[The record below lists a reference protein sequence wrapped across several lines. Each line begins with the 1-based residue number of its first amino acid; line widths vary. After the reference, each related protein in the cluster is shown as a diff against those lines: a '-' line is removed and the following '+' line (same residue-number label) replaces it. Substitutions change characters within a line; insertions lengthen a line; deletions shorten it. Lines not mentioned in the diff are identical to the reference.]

1 MKLSRLVR
9 NRLIGAAR
17 RAAGPLAELRSR
29 NGRRVVTLEEVSRR
43 LELLLAAMYGRPMR
57 VASSREKGDDV
68 VVLPARLEA
77 PDGEAMAMARYR
89 LMAIEQ
95 GARLARGT
103 RAFRPPDD
111 PLVRDLFVVAEGAS
125 IDAEIAARAPGLA
138 PLLEA
143 QRQADLSRR
152 PSTRGLA
159 PLERAAEL
167 VLQRHLASNGAADGL
182 ARTGSP
188 AESLAWA
195 NATAARLRAECGPQR
210 RDYRRLHVVGTW
222 AGPRESWRRVESELE
237 PIPVFSDI
245 RAATVATTHDV
256 GRPAPR
262 SGTPPPGSGEAP
274 SAPSDSPSGPATEQQ
289 GGQQPAPGAARDGQ
303 RAVGAGA
310 EAPSPGGIS
319 YREWD
324 TWTGTHRPAAATVH
338 PSLAAEGDE
347 RWALD
352 TLRDHAPLVRQIR
365 HRFEPLRAR
374 RLRLRAQRSGEDLDL
389 DACVSAIVDSRLGRS
404 PSDRLYL
411 HARQSRGALA
421 IALLVDVSGSAKS
434 LVQDGRTV
442 MEVERLTLLLASEA
456 LDALNDAYMIAAF
469 SGQGRHGVEVETV
482 KGFAERDR
490 SVVRRRIAA
499 LAPRR
504 YTRLGAAVR
513 HTEALLRAQPAE
525 RRVLLILSDGKPN
538 DVDGYQGDYGLEDS
552 RQAIL
557 EARAE
562 GTHVFALTVDSEESE
577 YLPDLFGKG
586 GYLMLRAPAQLP
598 AALLRV
604 VDRLV
609 RM

>member
-17 RAAGPLAELRSR
+17 RASGPLAELRAR
-29 NGRRVVTLEEVSRR
+29 NGRPVIPLEAVSRR

-57 VASSREKGDDV
+57 IASSRDKGEGV

-103 RAFRPPDD
+103 RAFTPPDD
-111 PLVRDLFVVAEGAS
+111 PLVYDLFIVAEGAS
-125 IDAEIAARAPGLA
+125 VDADIALRAPGLVT
-138 PLLEA
+138 LLEKN
-143 QRQADLSRR
+143 RRADLARR
-152 PSTRGLA
+152 PSARGLP

-167 VLQRHLASNGAADGL
+167 VLQQHLATNEMAPGL
-182 ARTGSP
+182 ARTASP
-188 AESLAWA
+188 EQSLAWA
-195 NATAARLRAECGPQR
+195 EELAARLRAECGPQSR
-210 RDYRRLHVVGTW
+210 PYRRLHVVGSW
-222 AGPRESWRRVESELE
+222 AGPRESWRRRKDELE
-237 PIPVFSDI
+237 PLPVLSDI
-245 RAATVATTHDV
+245 RTATVTTTHDV
-256 GRPAPR
+256 GKPAPQ
-262 SGTPPPGSGEAP
+262 SSTAPPAGDDAPSSVSESPNGPAADEEGGQRPDAGEAHDGARAAGE
-274 SAPSDSPSGPATEQQ
+274 SAALPDQA
-289 GGQQPAPGAARDGQ
+289 
-303 RAVGAGA
+303 
-310 EAPSPGGIS
+310 GIS
-319 YREWD
+319 YPEWD
-324 TWTGTHRPAAATVH
+324 TWIGAHRPAAATVI

-352 TLRDHAPLVRQIR
+352 TLHEHAPLVRQIR

-389 DACVSAIVDSRLGRS
+389 DACVSAIVDARLGRS

-421 IALLVDVSGSAKS
+421 IALLVDVSGSTKS
-434 LVQDGRTV
+434 LVLDGRTV

-456 LDALNDAYMIAAF
+456 LDALDDAYMIAAF
-469 SGQGRHGVEVETV
+469 SGTGRHGVEVQTV
-482 KGFAERDR
+482 KGFGEHDR
-490 SVVRRRIAA
+490 GVVRRRIAA
-499 LAPRR
+499 LAPRQH
-504 YTRLGAAVR
+504 TRLGAAVR
-513 HTEALLRAQPAE
+513 HTAALLRAQPAE

-557 EARAE
+557 EARAK
-562 GTHVFALTVDSEESE
+562 GAHVFALTVDSEESE
-577 YLPDLFGKG
+577 YLPHLFGPG

-609 RM
+609 RK